1 MVQDLLEQTPKHLV
15 FVNSDGSPC
24 TTRSGERHS
33 TPAVVVAFEY
43 AGAKR
48 LRSFAS
54 AHEGAL
60 VEKMAAVRGGGLVQ

>member
-15 FVNSDGSPC
+15 FVNSDPC